1 MNRKSGSVL
10 TLVMTCLLAGTAGH
24 AMAAETGDYGVFDV
38 IAGENGTT
46 YENFFDVTLAEENY
60 DLWYNCSAAVGGAG
74 SAEDTVA
81 FMQGYI
87 SSDRIGEEAQL
98 LLAAC

>member
-10 TLVMTCLLAGTAGH
+10 TLVMTCLLAGAAGH
-24 AMAAETGDYGVFDV
+24 SMAAEAGDYGVFDA

-60 DLWYNCSAAVGGAG
+60 VWKIRYR
-74 SAEDTVA
+74 
-81 FMQGYI
+81 I
-87 SSDRIGEEAQL
+87 SIGRMAIR
-98 LLAAC
+98 APAIICG